1 MIQEPAD
8 PERVEKAKKTQQW
21 VQSEQ
26 ARKPAAADEASAATK
41 RKWEWER
48 QQYELQQAAY
58 WELEQQAW
66 QQHVAWHHGHQQA
79 WQHKQAWQA
88 VARPASKE
96 EARSSH
102 EGEAR
107 PPRARSSHE
116 GEARPPRERSSHE
129 GEARPPRAPEA
140 TTEAKATEAT
150 KEKPAAT

>member
-41 RKWEWER
+41 WEWER

-58 WELEQQAW
+58 WELQQQAW
-66 QQHVAWHHGHQQA
+66 QQNVAWHHGHQLA
-79 WQHKQAWQA
+79 WHVQA

-96 EARSSH
+96 EA
-102 EGEAR
+102 
-107 PPRARSSHE
+107 
-116 GEARPPRERSSHE
+116 RSSHE